1 MNRMLEIAGLAA
13 LIIAGV
19 DSAHRMML
27 EPACGVV
34 IASRDLPAG
43 HLITLQDVREF
54 TVTCSLL
61 PMGTHLRHV
70 AQATGMTTVRPIS
83 KLDFL
88 TAKDFGDSAA
98 DNVH

>member
-1 MNRMLEIAGLAA
+1 MNRTLEIAGLAA

-19 DSAHRMML
+19 DSVHRMML

-43 HLITLQDVREF
+43 HLITLQDVREL

-61 PMGTHLRHV
+61 PIDTHLRHV

-83 KLDFL
+83 KLDFR
-88 TAKDFGDSAA
+88 TAKDFGNGTPDDA
-98 DNVH
+98 H